1 MTSQVIDL
9 LEARQNMS
17 RPRFAPRKLNPL
29 NDSLPESVYGDLMK
43 SYSQIYIGSRN
54 WIATDKQG
62 NPFDVTVIQT
72 GHDLYDYT
80 ALAAYQ
86 MNGPDTA
93 A

>member
-43 SYSQIYIGSRN
+43 SYAHIYIGSRN
-54 WIATDKQG
+54 WIATDRQG

-72 GHDLYDYT
+72 GHSVYDYT

-86 MNGPDTA
+86 IDGPSA